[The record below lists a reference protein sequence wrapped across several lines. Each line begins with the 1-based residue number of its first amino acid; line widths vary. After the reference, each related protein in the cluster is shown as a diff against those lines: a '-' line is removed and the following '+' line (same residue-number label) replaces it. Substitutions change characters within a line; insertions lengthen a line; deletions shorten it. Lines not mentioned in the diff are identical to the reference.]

1 MLSDICMMKT
11 ISRLHI
17 NPSKNQKS
25 KCQPEIKWKKKS
37 QCVFSNAKIQENKD
51 MQMVGFFSAAM
62 LSTMEDDGISI
73 PIRCP
78 DRLNSFWGW
87 IYLILYLNDLPQK
100 IPFFYVQQKA
110 SSLLQVFLLWKTE
123 QVKWIPNKLID
134 L

>member
-1 MLSDICMMKT
+1 MQVIKANKYKKTFPIHVTKFTSNHMPNITKTEEGSNNILPNNITVLSDICMMKT
-11 ISRLHI
+11 ISRLHF

-78 DRLNSFWGW
+78 DRLNSF
-87 IYLILYLNDLPQK
+87 
-100 IPFFYVQQKA
+100 
-110 SSLLQVFLLWKTE
+110 
-123 QVKWIPNKLID
+123 
-134 L
+134 

>member
-1 MLSDICMMKT
+1 MQVIKANKYKKHFLSTLPSLPPTICQILQKQKRVPIILPNNITVLSDICMMKT
-11 ISRLHI
+11 ISRLHF

-62 LSTMEDDGISI
+62 LSTMEDNGISI

-78 DRLNSFWGW
+78 DRLNSF
-87 IYLILYLNDLPQK
+87 
-100 IPFFYVQQKA
+100 
-110 SSLLQVFLLWKTE
+110 
-123 QVKWIPNKLID
+123 
-134 L
+134 

>member
-1 MLSDICMMKT
+1 MQVIKANKYKKHFLSTLPSLPPTICQILQKQKRVPIILPNNITVLSDICMMKT
-11 ISRLHI
+11 ISRLHF

-78 DRLNSFWGW
+78 DRLNSF
-87 IYLILYLNDLPQK
+87 
-100 IPFFYVQQKA
+100 
-110 SSLLQVFLLWKTE
+110 
-123 QVKWIPNKLID
+123 
-134 L
+134 